1 MMRSD
6 KCELSLL
13 AIVLLLAAVLRVGW
27 PTLSEF
33 KFSEARL
40 EALALELTR
49 EGRIPLVGVPSSAGF
64 DHSPVSVY
72 LYMPAFLFTSNPV
85 PATIYGG
92 LVGTAAVAL
101 CWWLARRWSGGGQWA
116 ALLATLLFAASPWAV
131 AFSRKIWQVAFV
143 PLLTLAFIG
152 LLISALIEGPSPY
165 PSKERR
171 WRLAWALAI
180 YGLLVQVHPSTVALA
195 PALLLWLIVFWR
207 RVRIAP
213 LFAGGLLAA
222 FTAMPFLVHQAQG
235 GWPALDALR
244 SLPKAEWD
252 LAAIRL
258 AWEAITGRNIHALS
272 GSAYPLLKTVPQ
284 LGWFFN
290 IIGWLTVGA
299 SLWLIWRMW
308 THWRNRKAGDRQAA
322 QVDLVLLSWLTVPI
336 LFNLRHSL
344 DLHLHFLIFVAPAA
358 YLIIGRALQD
368 VVSRLWT
375 SATPGR
381 IPVAHSHVLIVAGAG
396 ALGLLAL
403 AQVSALVLMAHFVS
417 DTDTPG
423 GFGTPLGHYL
433 EIANQTVEQA
443 KDRDVAEV
451 LVVGKGDST
460 VVDEIPSI
468 FDVLLHQRV
477 PHRFVDG
484 RSAAVFPPHNALLL
498 VTPEPGA
505 TARWYSLWPTYKL
518 QYGYHLVT
526 LDGAWPQETLQP
538 VTGPRAF
545 QNGIELQGF
554 AWETTKDDQGRFS
567 LLWQVLWLDP
577 HDTHFYLHLLG
588 HEGQLWGQQDSV
600 GYPTA
605 HRQKGDRIV
614 SEFYITDQ
622 GPTSSGP
629 HTARVGL
636 YFYPQVINVPVI
648 DDAGNPIDETVT
660 MGPLDGGP

>member
-1 MMRSD
+1 MLSVKR
-6 KCELSLL
+6 ELFLL
-13 AIVLLLAAVLRVGW
+13 VVLLLLAAVLRVGW

-72 LYMPAFLFTSNPV
+72 LYVPAFLFTTDPV
-85 PATIYGG
+85 PATVYGG

-101 CWWLARRWSGGGQWA
+101 CWWLARRWSGGGRWA
-116 ALLATLLFAASPWAV
+116 ALLATLLFAVSPWSV
-131 AFSRKIWQVAFV
+131 AFSRKIWQVTFV

-152 LLISALIEGPSPY
+152 LLISALIEGPGSH
-165 PSKERR
+165 PSQGRR

-213 LFAGGLLAA
+213 LFIGGLLGA
-222 FTAMPFLVHQAQG
+222 FTAIPFLVHQAQSS
-235 GWPALDALR
+235 WPALGALR
-244 SLPKAEWD
+244 SLPKADWD
-252 LAAIRL
+252 LAAVGL
-258 AWEAITGRNIHALS
+258 AWEVITGRNIHALS

-284 LGWFFN
+284 LGWIFN
-290 IIGWLTVGA
+290 IIGWLTAAA
-299 SLWLIWRMW
+299 SLWSVWRIW
-308 THWRNRKAGDRQAA
+308 TYWRERKDGDRQAA

-344 DLHLHFLIFVAPAA
+344 DLHLHFLILVAPAA
-358 YLIIGRALQD
+358 YLIIGRATED
-368 VVSRLWT
+368 AVSRLWA
-375 SATPGR
+375 SAAAGQFPITYAR
-381 IPVAHSHVLIVAGAG
+381 VLSAAGAG
-396 ALGLLAL
+396 VLGLLAL
-403 AQVSALVLMAHFVS
+403 AQVSTLVLTARFVS

-423 GFGTPLGHYL
+423 GFGTPLGHYR
-433 EIANQTVEQA
+433 EIASQTVEQA
-443 KDRDVAEV
+443 KEKNVAEV
-451 LVVGKGDST
+451 LVVGQGDST
-460 VVDEIPSI
+460 VVDEMPAI
-468 FDVLLHQRV
+468 FDVLLRQRV
-477 PHRFVDG
+477 PYRFVDG
-484 RSAAVFPPHNALLL
+484 RSAAVFPPHRTLVL

-505 TARWYSLWPTYKL
+505 ATRWYTPWPTYDL
-518 QYGYHLVT
+518 QGGYHLVA
-526 LDGAWPQETLQP
+526 LDGAWPQEPLGP

-545 QNGIELQGF
+545 QNGIELQGY
-554 AWETTKDDQGRFS
+554 AWEATKEDQGRFS

-577 HDTHFYLHLLG
+577 HDTHFYLHLLSR
-588 HEGQLWGQQDSV
+588 EGQLWGQQDSV

-614 SEFYITDQ
+614 GEFDIISQ
-622 GPTSSGP
+622 GPASSNP

-636 YFYPQVINVPVI
+636 YFYPEVINVPVI
-648 DDAGNPIDETVT
+648 DDAGNPVDETVT